1 MQAVLA
7 LQVKLVQHTYSCL
20 YGTFLANNPC
30 EREKRNI
37 YKRTCSVWALLR
49 AGNKNFHNFLYTPGS
64 DVVSPNLCPVGVP
77 GRLGQVRAANIGPKA
92 GGKKRDLEYLP
103 KP

>member
-1 MQAVLA
+1 M
-7 LQVKLVQHTYSCL
+7 QHTYSCL

-64 DVVSPNLCPVGVP
+64 EMVSPALIPQVHLGGLRGAVLRQWEEQGPRGLGRKGDPRHLQNP
-77 GRLGQVRAANIGPKA
+77 GTGL
-92 GGKKRDLEYLP
+92 LP
-103 KP
+103 

>member
-1 MQAVLA
+1 MRRSLDFASCWA

-49 AGNKNFHNFLYTPGS
+49 AGNKNFHDFLYTPGS
-64 DVVSPNLCPVGVP
+64 EMVSPALTPRCISGAC
-77 GRLGQVRAANIGPKA
+77 GALS
-92 GGKKRDLEYLP
+92 
-103 KP
+103 